1 MAMKFTVNKSEILQ
15 VLSKVQGLAGRKTN
29 LAITTNVLI
38 TAMNNG
44 IIIRATDLE
53 TGFEGLFPAKVD
65 REGSVAIHA
74 RKLFEIVRDFPSD
87 EIHINEVENHWIEIG
102 NKNVEYHLVGM
113 NPDDFPELPQFD
125 DMSFFEID
133 ADALNRMIE
142 RTVFISGASDDKRA
156 HIVGLYLEARE
167 HQDQQCLRLVST
179 DGSRLSKVDYAC
191 EKDVQLPF
199 TESVLVPKKGMVEV
213 AKFLEPQ
220 ETVKIGIQDNNLVVK
235 KENETII
242 VRLLEGEFPEYGDI
256 IRPREN
262 AKRIP
267 LERQLFL
274 MMLKRMSILSTEEY
288 RSVIFHFVN
297 DKLLITSTNPDIGES
312 KEDMAI
318 QFDAEPIEVAFN
330 PRYFI
335 EALNVIDSETVL
347 LDIVDDEK
355 PCMMAGDGEPGFITV
370 IMPMRV

>member
-1 MAMKFTVNKSEILQ
+1 MKFTVNKNEILQ
-15 VLSKVQGLAGRKTN
+15 VLSKVQGLASRKTN

-38 TAMNNG
+38 TAADAG

-53 TGFEGLFPAKVD
+53 TGFEGLFPAKVE

-87 EIHINEVENHWIEIG
+87 QIHINEIENHWIEIG
-102 NKNVEYHLVGM
+102 NQNVEYHLVGM

-125 DMSFFEID
+125 DMQFVEVD
-133 ADALNRMIE
+133 AVALNRMIE
-142 RTVFISGASDDKRA
+142 QTVFISGASDDKRA
-156 HIVGLYLEARE
+156 HIVGLYMEARE
-167 HQDQQCLRLVST
+167 QKDQRLLRIVST
-179 DGSRLSKVDYAC
+179 DGSRLSKVDHLFD
-191 EKDVQLPF
+191 KDVQLPF

-213 AKFLEPQ
+213 AKFLEPE
-220 ETVKIGIQDNNLVVK
+220 ETVKFGVQDSNLVVK

-242 VRLLEGEFPEYGDI
+242 VRLLEGEFPEYEDI
-256 IRPREN
+256 VRKRDN
-262 AKRIP
+262 AKRVP

-312 KEDMAI
+312 KEDMPI
-318 QFDAEPIEVAFN
+318 QFDADPIEVAFN
-330 PRYFI
+330 PRFFI

-355 PCMMAGDGEPGFITV
+355 PCMLAGEGDPGFITV
-370 IMPMRV
+370 IMPMRI

>member
-1 MAMKFTVNKSEILQ
+1 MKFTVNKSEILQ
-15 VLSKVQGLAGRKTN
+15 VLSKVQGLTGRKTN

-38 TAMNNG
+38 TATTTG
-44 IIIRATDLE
+44 IMIRATDLE
-53 TGFEGLFPAKVD
+53 TGFEGLFPAKVE
-65 REGSVAIHA
+65 REGSVAIQA

-87 EIHINEVENHWIEIG
+87 EIHINEIENHWIEIG

-113 NPDDFPELPQFD
+113 NPDDFPELPQVE

-133 ADALNRMIE
+133 AVALIRMIE

-156 HIVGLYLEARE
+156 HIVGLYVEARE
-167 HQDQQCLRLVST
+167 NQDQRSMHIVST
-179 DGSRLSKVDYAC
+179 DGSRLSKVDYLFD
-191 EKDVQLPF
+191 KDVQLPF

-213 AKFLEPQ
+213 AKFLEPE
-220 ETVKIGIQDNNLVVK
+220 ETVQCGIQDNNLVVK

-242 VRLLEGEFPEYGDI
+242 VRLLEGEFPEYDDI
-256 IRPREN
+256 IRTREN

-267 LERQLFL
+267 LERHLFL

-288 RSVIFHFVN
+288 RSVIFHFIN

-312 KEDMAI
+312 KEDMEI
-318 QFDAEPIEVAFN
+318 QFDADPIEVAFN
-330 PRYFI
+330 PRFFI
-335 EALNVIDSETVL
+335 EALNVISSDKVL

-355 PCMMAGDGEPGFITV
+355 PCMLAGEGEPGFITV
-370 IMPMRV
+370 IMPMRI

>member
-1 MAMKFTVNKSEILQ
+1 MKFTVNKSEILQ

-38 TAMNNG
+38 TAVDNG

-53 TGFEGLFPAKVD
+53 TGFEGLFPAKVE

-87 EIHINEVENHWIEIG
+87 DIHINEVENHWIEIG
-102 NKNVEYHLVGM
+102 NRNVEYHLVGM

-125 DMSFFEID
+125 EMSFFEID
-133 ADALNRMIE
+133 AAALTRMIE
-142 RTVFISGASDDKRA
+142 RAVFISGASDDKRA

-167 HQDQQCLRLVST
+167 QQDQRCLRLVST

-191 EKDVQLPF
+191 GKDGQLPF
-199 TESVLVPKKGMVEV
+199 SESVLVPKKGMVEV
-213 AKFLEPQ
+213 AKFLEPD
-220 ETVKIGIQDNNLVVK
+220 EKVKLGVQDNNLVVK

-242 VRLLEGEFPEYGDI
+242 VRLLEGEFPEYDDI

-267 LERQLFL
+267 MERQLFM
-274 MMLKRMSILSTEEY
+274 MMLKRMSILSTDEY

-318 QFDAEPIEVAFN
+318 QFDGNPIEVAFN
-330 PRYFI
+330 PRFFI

-355 PCMMAGDGEPGFITV
+355 PCMMAGEGEPDFITV
-370 IMPMRV
+370 IMPMRI

>member
-1 MAMKFTVNKSEILQ
+1 MKFTVNKSEILQ

-38 TAMNNG
+38 RASNAG
-44 IIIRATDLE
+44 IVIRATDLE
-53 TGFEGLFPAKVD
+53 TGFEGLFPADVE

-87 EIHINEVENHWIEIG
+87 EIHINEIENHWIEIG
-102 NKNVEYHLVGM
+102 NRNVEYHLVGM

-125 DMSFFEID
+125 DMSFSQID
-133 ADALNRMIE
+133 AAALVRMIE
-142 RTVFISGASDDKRA
+142 RTVFVSGASDDKRA
-156 HIVGLYLEARE
+156 HIVGLYLQTRE
-167 HQDQQCLRLVST
+167 DNDQRSLHMVAT
-179 DGSRLSKVDYAC
+179 DGSRLSKVDYLFDS
-191 EKDVQLPF
+191 EIQLPF
-199 TESVLVPKKGMVEV
+199 TDSVLVPKKGMVEV

-220 ETVKIGIQDNNLVVK
+220 ETVRFGIQDNNLVVK

-242 VRLLEGEFPEYGDI
+242 VRLLEGEFPEYDDI
-256 IRPREN
+256 IRTRDN

-297 DKLLITSTNPDIGES
+297 GKLLITSTNPDIGES

-318 QFDAEPIEVAFN
+318 QFEADPIEVAFN
-330 PRYFI
+330 PRFFI

-355 PCMMAGDGEPGFITV
+355 PCMLTGEGEPGFITV
-370 IMPMRV
+370 IMPMRI